1 MQTGKNTQHN
11 TATITRDARTPTGA
25 DFPVSRGHALTA
37 LAFADDGLNVC
48 VGTHSGH
55 VLQYD
60 LRSSRPLLH
69 KRHQYEL
76 PVHSL
81 AYHKCVAF
89 RVFLILILVLILIL
103 IRIRILI
110 LIRILVLILIRIL
123 ILILILIFYSYS
135 SSYYC
140 YGY

>member
-1 MQTGKNTQHN
+1 MHTSQQAH
-11 TATITRDARTPTGA
+11 TRTHTHTHTYAHALTYSLTHSRTRTHALIGA
-25 DFPVSRGHALTA
+25 DFSVSRGHALTA

-81 AYHKCVAF
+81 AYHK
-89 RVFLILILVLILIL
+89 
-103 IRIRILI
+103 
-110 LIRILVLILIRIL
+110 
-123 ILILILIFYSYS
+123 
-135 SSYYC
+135 
-140 YGY
+140 